1 MRVMWRKVKYPR
13 IDLREGEILIIAPP
27 GTDIDALLKQKRV
40 WIEEK
45 TRLIEKLK
53 ERAEEEIKRYGIRIL
68 DKYVEVRHSCTK
80 TGVLNHRVY
89 ICKKRSGYL
98 REQLRNMLRRDL
110 QRKIERYAEVL
121 GVHPHRVYIREQ
133 KTKWGSCSS
142 SKNLSFN
149 LLLIFLPADFREY
162 VVAHEMVHLIYPSHG
177 TGFKEKLNSLGIRIP
192 GREETLYNWYYA
204 GMCKKK
210 LLL

>member
-1 MRVMWRKVKYPR
+1 MRVVWRKVKYPR

-27 GTDIDALLKQKRV
+27 GTNIEALIQRKRA

-45 TRLIEKLK
+45 MRLIEEFK
-53 ERAEEEIKRYGIRIL
+53 ERSGEDIERHGIRIL
-68 DKYVEVRHSCTK
+68 DRYMEVRHSCTK
-80 TGVLNHRVY
+80 TGVVDHRVY
-89 ICKKRSGYL
+89 ICRKRSGYL

-110 QRKIERYAEVL
+110 QRRIERYAEVL
-121 GVHPHRVYIREQ
+121 GVHPQRVYIREQ

-142 SKNLSFN
+142 SENLSFN

-162 VVAHEMVHLIYPSHG
+162 VVAHEMVHLIYPSHSAR
-177 TGFKEKLNSLGIRIP
+177 FKEKLNSLGVRIP
-192 GREETLYNWYYA
+192 SREETLYNWYYA
-204 GMCKKK
+204 RMCKEK

>member
-1 MRVMWRKVKYPR
+1 MRVVWRKVKYPR

-27 GTDIDALLKQKRV
+27 GTNIEELIQRKRA

-45 TRLIEKLK
+45 MRLIEEFK
-53 ERAEEEIKRYGIRIL
+53 ERSGEDIERHGIRIL
-68 DKYVEVRHSCTK
+68 DRYMEVRHSCTK
-80 TGVLNHRVY
+80 TGVVDHRVY
-89 ICKKRSGYL
+89 ICRKRSGYL

-110 QRKIERYAEVL
+110 QRRIKRYAEVL
-121 GVHPHRVYIREQ
+121 GVHPQRVYIREQ

-142 SKNLSFN
+142 SENLSFN

-162 VVAHEMVHLIYPSHG
+162 VVAHEMVHLIYPSHSA
-177 TGFKEKLNSLGIRIP
+177 GFKEKLNSLGVRIP
-192 GREETLYNWYYA
+192 SREETLYNWYYA
-204 GMCKKK
+204 RMCKEK